1 MEMRPAWR
9 KLLFLGTKT
18 LADGVRTVCG
28 TKQLKNSAT
37 NQVCKKGEIR
47 KGQAAS
53 RAGAVPVAVQLGK
66 TQLLVE
72 G

>member
-1 MEMRPAWR
+1 MEMLPAWR
-9 KLLFLGTKT
+9 KLLFLRTKT

-28 TKQLKNSAT
+28 TKHLKNSAA

-47 KGQAAS
+47 KAALVSWS
-53 RAGAVPVAVQLGK
+53 RAVPVAIHLAE